1 MTKRFD
7 VVVVGAGIVG
17 MATAWSLLQRRPAL
31 QLAVLEKEAAVAPHQ
46 SGRNSGVLHSGLYY
60 RPGSRKALLCRSGS
74 EMMVDFCRAEGI
86 PWQRHGKVVIASD
99 SEEVPKLDE
108 LEARG
113 RANGL
118 EVRRLSPAGIRELEP
133 HAAGR
138 DGLFVPEAG
147 TVEYD
152 QVTRRLAELIE
163 ARGGRLSTGAE
174 VRAISERTD
183 SVVVTHDGADVEARL
198 LVNCA
203 GLYSDKVAV
212 MAGLHPEVRIV
223 PFRGEYFRLRAPSAD
238 LVRNSIYPVP
248 DPAMPFL
255 GVHLTRRV
263 TGAVEAGPNAVPA
276 LAREGYAKSDFD
288 AREAWEA
295 LTYSGMWRLGRH
307 YWRAGM
313 SEIWRSANKKAFVR
327 SVQRL
332 VPEVTSSDLE
342 PGDAGVR
349 AQAVARDGSI
359 LDDFVFEMGERSMH
373 VLNAP
378 SPAATASLAI
388 GDHLAD
394 RALSRL

>member
-1 MTKRFD
+1 MD

-17 MATAWSLLQRRPAL
+17 AATAWSLLQRRPDL
-31 QLAVLEKEAAVAPHQ
+31 QLAVLEKEAAVAHHQ

-60 RPGSRKALLCRSGS
+60 RPGSRKAHLCRTGS
-74 EMMVDFCRAEGI
+74 EMMVDFCRTEGI
-86 PWQRHGKVVIASD
+86 PWQRLGKVVVASEP
-99 SEEVPKLDE
+99 EEVQKLDE

-118 EVRRLSPAGIRELEP
+118 AVRRLRPADIQELEP
-133 HAAGR
+133 HAVGR

-163 ARGGRLSTGAE
+163 ARGARLSMGAE
-174 VRAISERTD
+174 VREVSERAD
-183 SVVVTHDGADVEARL
+183 SVVVTHAGDEVEARL

-203 GLYSDKVAV
+203 GLYSDRVAR

-223 PFRGEYFRLRAPSAD
+223 PFRGEYFRLRSPSAD
-238 LVRNSIYPVP
+238 LIRSSIYPVP

-288 AREAWEA
+288 AKEAFEA
-295 LTYSGMWRLGRH
+295 LTYPGMWRLGRH

-313 SEIWRSANKKAFVR
+313 SEIWRSASKKAFLR
-327 SVQRL
+327 SVRRL
-332 VPEVTSSDLE
+332 VPDVASSDLE
-342 PGDAGVR
+342 PGDSGVR
-349 AQAVARDGSI
+349 AQAVARDGTI
-359 LDDFVFEMGERSMH
+359 VDDFVFEIGGRSMH

-388 GDHLAD
+388 GGHLAD
-394 RALSRL
+394 LALGRL